1 MTLRIA
7 LFSSVLLACG
17 SLGDLVDPRLD
28 EPTPPWTPEPPAIV
42 IVTDVPTDRDAG
54 ADSSVADSGA
64 VDSSSPPDS
73 SPDADLDAGD
83 EADAACVSE
92 PTIGHCL
99 THMATLC
106 YETSFDDTEACARS
120 GMSSGWHL
128 GPCDLRDQQGRLRA
142 NGGCILN
149 CQLSYSYPLGGGP
162 STELS
167 RASAKTMCEE
177 AGGIFVD
184 VTTST
189 SDESDCGAN

>member
-17 SLGDLVDPRLD
+17 SLGDLADPRLD

-120 GMSSGWHL
+120 GMSSRWHL

-142 NGGCILN
+142 NAVASSTVSFRTRTRSAADL
-149 CQLSYSYPLGGGP
+149 LPSYPALPPKRCAKRLVG
-162 STELS
+162 SLS
-167 RASAKTMCEE
+167 M
-177 AGGIFVD
+177 
-184 VTTST
+184 
-189 SDESDCGAN
+189 